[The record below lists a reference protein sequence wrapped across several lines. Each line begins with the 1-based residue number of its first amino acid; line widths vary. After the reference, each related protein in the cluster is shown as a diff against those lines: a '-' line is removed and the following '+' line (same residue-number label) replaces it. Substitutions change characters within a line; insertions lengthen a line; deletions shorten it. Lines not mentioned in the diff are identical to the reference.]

1 MKAYTTR
8 LEKEDRSL
16 DKGGISIDESQT
28 WNKGVL
34 RAKVLTFAVKLTNRE
49 QSRQSLPG

>member
-1 MKAYTTR
+1 MKAYTTG
-8 LEKEDRSL
+8 LEKEDRFL

-34 RAKVLTFAVKLTNRE
+34 R
-49 QSRQSLPG
+49 